1 MTSRRPAR
9 GGARKGAGRPPAAD
23 KADHVV
29 YVRLTSEERVEAEK
43 RALRAGYETISA
55 HVKAWLTGK
64 L

>member
-1 MTSRRPAR
+1 MTGRRPAR
-9 GGARKGAGRPPAAD
+9 GGPRKGAGRPPVED

-29 YVRLTSEERVEAEK
+29 YVRLTTEEHAEATR
-43 RALRAGYETISA
+43 RAARAGYETISA